1 MKDLSYGR
9 EEVAS
14 VLRNRIQKKCDSLN
28 MGVDIISIGMHDAH
42 PPVGKAK
49 EDGSPED
56 APGTMPNVAE
66 AFQDVICATEEA
78 MSEKYK
84 AEETAIKTVQT
95 AMIDEMRI
103 TTEAKAY
110 KFNVTEVAKTDAF
123 RFTSQLSAFR
133 KQPSLFQLRTY
144 LDFLENDCKDQR
156 KFVVSDKIQTRNYMV
171 NLETKPSLDL
181 LDTDLNVLGK

>member
-1 MKDLSYGR
+1 
-9 EEVAS
+9 
-14 VLRNRIQKKCDSLN
+14 
-28 MGVDIISIGMHDAH
+28 
-42 PPVGKAK
+42 
-49 EDGSPED
+49 
-56 APGTMPNVAE
+56 
-66 AFQDVICATEEA
+66 
-78 MSEKYK
+78 
-84 AEETAIKTVQT
+84 
-95 AMIDEMRI
+95 MIDEMRI
-103 TTEAKAY
+103 TTDAKAY

-156 KFVVSDKIQTRNYMV
+156 KFVVSDKITTRNYMV